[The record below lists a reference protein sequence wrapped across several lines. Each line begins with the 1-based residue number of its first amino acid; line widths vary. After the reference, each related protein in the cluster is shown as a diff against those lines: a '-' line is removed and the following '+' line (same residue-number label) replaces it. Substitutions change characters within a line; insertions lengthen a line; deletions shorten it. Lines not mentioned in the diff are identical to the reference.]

1 MLTEG
6 IVYKKKGG
14 MAQIKC
20 ARPKSCE
27 HCENSAI
34 CSKNESEL
42 RAYDPFGVSEG
53 DLVEVETREDAKSV
67 LVISYIF
74 LIPVAILFATYG
86 LFVINPYLAIAGIAL
101 FAAYFFGLKIL
112 DKKFDPKV
120 KIVRIIEKA
129 KNENQQ

>member
-6 IVYKKKGG
+6 IVYKKKGS
-14 MAQIKC
+14 MAHIKC
-20 ARPKSCE
+20 ARPQSCE

-34 CSKNESEL
+34 CSKNE
-42 RAYDPFGVSEG
+42 SEG

-74 LIPVAILFATYG
+74 LVPVAILFVTYG
-86 LFVINPYLAIAGIAL
+86 LFVINPYLALAGAVL
-101 FAAYFFGLKIL
+101 FAAYFAGLKIL

-120 KIVRIIEKA
+120 KIVRIIEKT
-129 KNENQQ
+129 KNEIRQ

>member
-6 IVYKKKGG
+6 IVYKKKGS
-14 MAQIKC
+14 MAHIKC

-74 LIPVAILFATYG
+74 LVPVAILFATYG
-86 LFVINPYLAIAGIAL
+86 LFVINPYLALAGAVL
-101 FAAYFFGLKIL
+101 FAGLKIL

-120 KIVRIIEKA
+120 KIVRIIEKT
-129 KNENQQ
+129 KNEIRQ

>member
-6 IVYKKKGG
+6 IVYKKKGS
-14 MAQIKC
+14 MAHIKC
-20 ARPKSCE
+20 ARPQSCE

-74 LIPVAILFATYG
+74 LVHTVFSLSIRTLRSQGRYCLRHILQ
-86 LFVINPYLAIAGIAL
+86 
-101 FAAYFFGLKIL
+101 
-112 DKKFDPKV
+112 D
-120 KIVRIIEKA
+120 
-129 KNENQQ
+129 